1 MWSRCLTLTLHNKKC
16 LSHLS
21 LTAEQALQ
29 QIKHASIVTVF
40 FITHNWKVNNK
51 WYWAAPLGA
60 LMSNPKNTSP
70 AALMLRLISFGT
82 FLASFPLCRTNVM
95 IAFGSRAHKHR
106 DTHPAALSVSGW
118 RSLWSPCET
127 VRGRLCLRSWERG
140 RSHWGQVPWALYW
153 PTETWGASLCSVQL
167 GCSMGSY
174 RCVLRELHLEERKG
188 WLERGK
194 KEEREN

>member
-29 QIKHASIVTVF
+29 QIKHASIVTVFF

-95 IAFGSRAHKHR
+95 IAFGSRAQTQRHSPSSSFRVRLAISLISMR
-106 DTHPAALSVSGW
+106 DS
-118 RSLWSPCET
+118 
-127 VRGRLCLRSWERG
+127 
-140 RSHWGQVPWALYW
+140 
-153 PTETWGASLCSVQL
+153 
-167 GCSMGSY
+167 
-174 RCVLRELHLEERKG
+174 
-188 WLERGK
+188 
-194 KEEREN
+194 EREVVLAIMGAGPITLGAGAVSTLLTNGDLRGLSMLRPTRLLNGIL

>member
-1 MWSRCLTLTLHNKKC
+1 MWSRCLTIRRHNKKC

-21 LTAEQALQ
+21 LTAEQALK
-29 QIKHASIVTVF
+29 QIKYASIVTASLSPT
-40 FITHNWKVNNK
+40 IERLIINGTELQ
-51 WYWAAPLGA
+51 PL
-60 LMSNPKNTSP
+60 LLQM
-70 AALMLRLISFGT
+70 ISFGT
-82 FLASFPLCRTNVM
+82 FLASFPHKRNDSFIVQERTN
-95 IAFGSRAHKHR
+95 R

-118 RSLWSPCET
+118 RSLLSPCET

-153 PTETWGASLCSVQL
+153 PTETWGAFLCSVQL

-174 RCVLRELHLEERKG
+174 RCVLRELHLEEKKG

-194 KEEREN
+194 TEEREN